1 MQEDCQLQ
9 VLFAV
14 QKNNV
19 FWNTKP
25 KCKKSSA
32 RKTPVKSISMSDG
45 GQQPKPAQK
54 HLQTRHQ

>member
-25 KCKKSSA
+25 NLSSA